1 MSVEDVPA
9 LAQPGVCTPEGE
21 SAGSRPNKKPMSNFV
36 LEYVESETQ
45 KRLALSE
52 GEVVPLG
59 FDDLVA
65 LQGRLRDPISF
76 PLKVRGAR
84 VEASDFDH
92 IDCSQRLTVSADLQS
107 NHGSTVLALVNGGW
121 LPSGLA
127 LDDEILLLPDRCT
140 VAAIRSRFVGGARK
154 DGLKD
159 DFLDFARGKR
169 LRINPMLYAMKGK
182 SGRLNPTESELS
194 ELFDRAAEK
203 ILEALP
209 NAVVFPEKVHVM
221 RGAMGLLN
229 DMADGF
235 AARQRFL
242 VKAAPL
248 IATPVRHAN
257 LQRVWLQLMDL
268 SERYGVPKA
277 SMLVCALLSAS
288 AARPATNPAQALLK
302 PRRNYTDKHAFNALA
317 DLRALD
323 LLIAAGADFPEQR
336 VALLTE
342 DRALALYWT
351 GLQIHS
357 LRRDG
362 SNIHYAINPHRA
374 LFGRL
379 SEQEQSNLWRM
390 LTHGL

>member
-1 MSVEDVPA
+1 MSLEDLPA
-9 LAQPGVCTPEGE
+9 LSQSWVCTSQGE
-21 SAGSRPNKKPMSNFV
+21 VAGSRPNKKPMSNFV

-65 LQGRLRDPISF
+65 LHGRLRDPISF

-84 VEASDFDH
+84 VESSDFDH
-92 IDCSQRLTVSADLQS
+92 IDCSQRLTFSADLQS

-159 DFLDFARGKR
+159 DFLEFARGKR
-169 LRINPMLYAMKGK
+169 LRINPMLYAMEGK

-257 LQRVWLQLMDL
+257 LQRVWFQLMDL
-268 SERYGVPKA
+268 RERYGVPKA

-288 AARPATNPAQALLK
+288 AARPAMNPAQALLK
-302 PRRNYTDKHAFNALA
+302 PRRNYTDKNAFNALA

-323 LLIAAGADFPEQR
+323 LLIAAGADSPEQR

-351 GLQIHS
+351 GLQINS

-379 SEQEQSNLWRM
+379 SEQEQSNLWR